1 MSKDREAVIVGA
13 ARTAIG
19 KFQGTLSQE
28 PAPRLG
34 AAAIRAAV
42 ARSGIDVRRVDDVI
56 MGNVLTAG
64 VGQAP
69 ARQAAIHGGI
79 PDNVGAMTIN
89 KVCGS
94 GLKAVALA
102 AQAIRAGDN
111 ECVVAGGME
120 NMSLAPY
127 LAPGARNGY
136 RLGDGAL
143 VDSMIKDGLWDS
155 FNDFHMG
162 VTGELVAEK
171 YGITREQQDE
181 FAYHSHRKAAAA
193 QEAGWFDEEIVPYEV
208 AQRKGAP
215 LLFAK
220 DEGVRPE
227 TTPEVLAKLR
237 PAFQKDGTV
246 TAGNA
251 PSVNDAG
258 AALVVMS
265 ESAAERDGVK
275 PIARVTG
282 YAVGG
287 MEPKW
292 VMMAPVDAVRKLLKK
307 TNANIGDYDLIEFNE
322 AFSVQ
327 SLGVIRELGA
337 DPAKV
342 NVNGGAVAL
351 GHPIGCSGARILV
364 TLLHELKRRGARKGL
379 AALCLG
385 GGNAVALSVEM

>member
-1 MSKDREAVIVGA
+1 A

-19 KFQGTLSQE
+19 KFNGTLSTT

-42 ARSGIDVRRVDDVI
+42 QRAGISSDRVEDVI

-69 ARQAAIHGGI
+69 ARQAAIHAGI
-79 PDNVGAMTIN
+79 PDTVGAMTIN

-102 AQAIRAGDN
+102 AQAVRAGDAS
-111 ECVVAGGME
+111 CVVAGGME

-127 LAPGARNGY
+127 LAPGARTGY
-136 RLGDGAL
+136 RLGDAKF
-143 VDSMIKDGLWDS
+143 VDSMVHDGLWDS

-162 VTGELVAEK
+162 NTGELVARK
-171 YGITREQQDE
+171 YGISREEQDR
-181 FAYHSHRKAAAA
+181 FAFESHRKAARAQSEGAFAA
-193 QEAGWFDEEIVPYEV
+193 EIVPFPV
-208 AQRKGAP
+208 PQPKGEAIA
-215 LLFAK
+215 FAK
-220 DEGVRPE
+220 DEGVRPDTSME
-227 TTPEVLAKLR
+227 ALAKLR
-237 PAFQKDGTV
+237 PAFQKDGSV

-251 PSVNDAG
+251 PGVNDGG

-265 ESAAERDGVK
+265 AAAAEREGAA
-275 PIARVTG
+275 PLARIVD

-287 MEPKW
+287 TEPQW
-292 VMMAPVDAVRKLLKK
+292 VMMAPVRAVEKLLAK
-307 TNANIGDYDLIEFNE
+307 TGWSIGDFDLIELNE

-327 SLGVIRELGA
+327 ALAVIREIGA
-337 DPAKV
+337 DPARV

-364 TLLHELKRRGARKGL
+364 TLLAAMKAHGARKGL

-385 GGNAVALSVEM
+385 GGNAVALAVER

>member
-1 MSKDREAVIVGA
+1 MSSDRSAVLVGA

-19 KFQGTLSQE
+19 KFQGTLGTT

-42 ARSGIDVRRVDDVI
+42 ERSGVDVGLVEDVI

-79 PDNVGAMTIN
+79 PDTVGAMTIN

-102 AQAIRAGDN
+102 AQAIRAGDAS
-111 ECVVAGGME
+111 CVVAGGME

-127 LAPGARNGY
+127 LAPGARTGY
-136 RLGDGAL
+136 RLGDGKF
-143 VDSMIKDGLWDS
+143 VDSMVYDGLWDS

-162 VTGELVAEK
+162 NTGELVSKK

-181 FAYHSHRKAAAA
+181 YAYHSHRKAAAA
-193 QEAGWFDEEIVPYEV
+193 TEAGKFAKEIVPFPV
-208 AQRKGAP
+208 PQRKGDP
-215 LLFAK
+215 VMFAT
-220 DEGVRPE
+220 DEAVRPD
-227 TTPEVLAKLR
+227 TTPEVLGKLK

-251 PSVNDAG
+251 PGVNDGG

-265 ESAAERDGVK
+265 EAAAAKAGAK
-275 PIARVTG
+275 PLARVVD

-287 MEPKW
+287 MAPEW
-292 VMMAPVDAVRKLLKK
+292 VMIAPVDAVQKLLKK
-307 TNANIGDYDLIEFNE
+307 TGMKIDDFDLVELNE

-327 SLGVIRELGA
+327 AVAVTREIGA

-364 TLLHELKRRGARKGL
+364 TLLHAMEDRGARKGL

-385 GGNAVALSVEM
+385 GGNAVAMAVER

>member
-1 MSKDREAVIVGA
+1 MSRDREAVLVGA

-19 KFQGTLSQE
+19 KFNGTLSTT

-34 AAAIRAAV
+34 AVAIRAAV
-42 ARSGIDVRRVDDVI
+42 ERAGISADRVDDVI

-69 ARQAAIHGGI
+69 ARQAAIHAGI
-79 PDNVGAMTIN
+79 PDSVGAMTIN

-102 AQAIRAGDN
+102 AQAIRAGDAS
-111 ECVVAGGME
+111 CVVAGGME

-127 LAPGARNGY
+127 LAPGARTGY
-136 RLGDGAL
+136 RLGDAKF
-143 VDSMIKDGLWDS
+143 VDSMVHDGLWDS

-162 VTGELVAEK
+162 QTGELVARK
-171 YGITREQQDE
+171 YGISREEQDRFACESHQKATRAQASGA
-181 FAYHSHRKAAAA
+181 FAA
-193 QEAGWFDEEIVPYEV
+193 EIVPV
-208 AQRKGAP
+208 PVPQPKGDPIA
-215 LLFAK
+215 FAK
-220 DEGVRPE
+220 DEAVRADTSME
-227 TTPEVLAKLR
+227 ALAKLR
-237 PAFQKDGTV
+237 PAFHKDGTV

-251 PSVNDAG
+251 PGVNDGG

-265 ESAAERDGVK
+265 AAAAEREGAA
-275 PIARVTG
+275 PLARVVD

-287 MEPKW
+287 TEPQW
-292 VMMAPVDAVRKLLKK
+292 VMMAPVRAVEKLLAK
-307 TNANIGDYDLIEFNE
+307 TGWSIDDFDLIELNE

-327 SLGVIRELGA
+327 ALAVIREIGA
-337 DPAKV
+337 DPSRV

-364 TLLHELKRRGARKGL
+364 TLLGAMKSRGAKKGL

-385 GGNAVALSVEM
+385 GGNAVALAVER